1 MAGLAA
7 EPSRVPAQRA
17 KPEPGVVRLV
27 DATGVSTTSWEAAVA
42 DAVRSVRKEVR
53 TPLGVE
59 ISRQWADLEGSRI
72 TAYRVSVRVA
82 YRQPLKSPGRRP
94 ASSR

>member
-1 MAGLAA
+1 MAALAVD
-7 EPSRVPAQRA
+7 PSRVPARRA

-27 DATGVSTTSWEAAVA
+27 DATGASSTSWEAAVA

-53 TPLGVE
+53 APLGVE
-59 ISRQWADLEGSRI
+59 ISRQWADLDAGRI

-82 YRQPLKSPGRRP
+82 YRQTLKPPTRRS
-94 ASSR
+94 A